1 VGREL
6 PHQAE
11 HAVITRRRLAHAAP
25 ITIALLVVAA
35 AVFWLHARFA
45 IEAESVVLRLGV
57 TFLLAFLILLVIR
70 YVGLLWLS
78 YMHHIDPTP
87 SFLVPRSD
95 ASVSILVPAFN
106 EGPVIEAAIGSLLEL
121 DWHSFEIIVIDDG
134 STDDTYE
141 RASALE
147 GVHGAATVR
156 VIRKANAGKASALN
170 TGLAVASSPFV
181 LCMDADSRLSR
192 DTLRLAMRHFSNPR
206 IGAVAGNV
214 KVVNRGTLWTRLQ
227 ALEYIQGLNLPR
239 RAQGF
244 LRVVNIIPGPIGV
257 FRREV
262 LTRIGGYD
270 TDTFAED
277 ADVTIKILGAGWQ
290 IVYEDG
296 AVAWTEAPET
306 VHELL
311 KQRYRW
317 TRGILQA
324 LRKRGDWLAR
334 PRGDTAVWISL
345 QALLFEAIVWPVFNV
360 VGNLLFAVAALS
372 LGAASMVMHW
382 WLLLTM
388 LDLAAALHT
397 VAMEEEDITLVPLAI
412 PYRFFFITLID
423 VAKMFA
429 TVEEF
434 ARVRMT
440 WGKLDRRGAGGARRA
455 ESAEGSVP
463 LFLSAPSAL

>member
-1 VGREL
+1 M
-6 PHQAE
+6 
-11 HAVITRRRLAHAAP
+11 ITRRRLGHIAP
-25 ITIALLVVAA
+25 IAVVLAAIAA
-35 AVFWLHARFA
+35 AIFWLHARFA
-45 IEAESVVLRLGV
+45 IETQSVVLRVGV
-57 TFLLAFLILLVIR
+57 TFLLAFLILLVVR
-70 YVGLLWLS
+70 YVVLLWLS
-78 YMHHIDPTP
+78 YLHLLGTRADEGGGA
-87 SFLVPRSD
+87 VD

-106 EGPVIEAAIGSLLEL
+106 EGPVIEAAIRSLLEL
-121 DWHSFEIIVIDDG
+121 DWPSFEIIVIDDG
-134 STDDTYE
+134 STDDTYD
-141 RASALE
+141 RARALE
-147 GVHGAATVR
+147 GTYGAATVR
-156 VIRKANAGKASALN
+156 VVRKHNAGKASALN

-181 LCMDADSRLSR
+181 LCMDADSRLER
-192 DTLRLAMRHFSNPR
+192 HTVRRAMRHFADPR

-257 FRREV
+257 FRRHV
-262 LTRIGGYD
+262 LAQVGGYD

-290 IVYEDG
+290 IVYEEG

-306 VHELL
+306 VHDLL

-317 TRGILQA
+317 TRGILQS
-324 LRKRGDWLAR
+324 LRKRADWLGR
-334 PRGDTAVWISL
+334 PRGDVAVWISL
-345 QALLFEAIVWPVFNV
+345 QALLFEAIVWPVVNV
-360 VGNLLFAVAALS
+360 VGNLLFAIAALS
-372 LGAASMVMHW
+372 LGAASMVLHW

-440 WGKLDRRGAGGARRA
+440 WGKLERLGRT
-455 ESAEGSVP
+455 
-463 LFLSAPSAL
+463 